1 MVYHTITRVVFCF
14 PFLVVL
20 GGQIPIGQR
29 RVFEFCADARGRGH
43 RTVLGRF
50 DRAERQAVAAS
61 VEIDGV
67 IRAERVHDE
76 DFDQRVRTTW
86 PPRRIVI

>member
-1 MVYHTITRVVFCF
+1 LF
-14 PFLVVL
+14 PFIVVL
-20 GGQIPIGQR
+20 GGQIQIGQR
-29 RVFEFCADARGRGH
+29 RVFEFCADACGRGN

-50 DRAERQAVAAS
+50 DRGERQTVVPS

-76 DFDQRVRTTW
+76 DFDKRVRTTW
-86 PPRRIVI
+86 PPRRIIYRCIIISR

>member
-1 MVYHTITRVVFCF
+1 MVYYTNTSILFF
-14 PFLVVL
+14 FAFIVVL
-20 GGQIPIGQR
+20 CGQIPIGQR

-50 DRAERQAVAAS
+50 DRTERQAIGAS

-86 PPRRIVI
+86 PPRRIDI